1 MLVSRTGRALYAVS
15 PLLERVRKN
24 GSVMSQSNVE
34 IARRR
39 FEAVMRGELDAI
51 GELLDPDV
59 KWHGGDPSAEGA
71 CRNKEEALAFMRC
84 TRSRNPM
91 GELVDVIDA
100 GDRVVVV
107 IRPHK
112 HAELRA
118 NLTTFRDGKVI
129 EMVAYETPE
138 DALTAAG
145 SSTTVRRSRIWV
157 FSPEWRLTATCRT
170 SAFITGSTRRH

>member
-1 MLVSRTGRALYAVS
+1 MA
-15 PLLERVRKN
+15 P
-24 GSVMSQSNVE
+24 SNVD
-34 IARRR
+34 IARRG
-39 FEAVMRGELDAI
+39 FEAVMRGDLDAI

-71 CRNKEEALAFMRC
+71 CRNREEALAFMRRA
-84 TRSRNPM
+84 RSRNPM

-107 IRPHK
+107 IRAASQRGNQ
-112 HAELRA
+112 AELRA

-129 EMVAYETPE
+129 EMVSYETPE

-145 SSTTVRRSRIWV
+145 VPT
-157 FSPEWRLTATCRT
+157 P
-170 SAFITGSTRRH
+170 H